1 MRNRVAFTFKTQI
14 TMYTLFLFWNADKAR
29 GAGESEE
36 VKQIV
41 QEGPISISLN

>member
-1 MRNRVAFTFKTQI
+1 
-14 TMYTLFLFWNADKAR
+14 MYTLFLFWNADKAR